1 MKAKE
6 TVFFLKVEPMSLD
19 ELNNKLHSRDF
30 HADRTR
36 QSVLLDPDNTLKE
49 EDVQMN
55 QTETWQD
62 PSGAKGVVA
71 PTESIVPKKKYIK
84 TLVIALGIITVIAVT
99 LGIAM
104 KVRSSLFHQ
113 EKIQLN
119 LVGPSDSSSAE
130 LVTFTFEY
138 NNDNW
143 ASLEN
148 TVVVF
153 EYPDTFHPES
163 APGLVINT
171 SRAEYPIGTIASR
184 GKGTA
189 TLSGKFSSYRGDR
202 IVIGAVF
209 RYSPSSLS
217 GAFEKRV
224 QKEVRIA
231 SSPLSL
237 EVSAPIESADGQAI
251 EYEIRYVNNGSTDFS
266 NLRVKLDYPDGFV
279 FSDSDPRPVE
289 ENNFFLVGTLAPRE
303 EGKIVVRGTLSGER
317 DQQKALHGSIGVPQ
331 GDGTFAVY
339 SEHERRTR
347 VVASPFSIIQ
357 KMNNAVRD
365 VALEPGDR
373 IAYEIVYKNEGNV
386 GVRDAILTVELD
398 SPYLDYTTLQFA
410 SVRGAYNQAKKIISW
425 KASDFPSLARVEPG
439 QGGTVTFSIG
449 TYSNLRDR
457 FPGTSQLL
465 LRSVAKIDSP
475 DIPVLTGSTK
485 IVASSEVT
493 AKFNTSVSASL
504 TGLYQDV
511 VFQNTGPQPMIVGQ
525 ETTYTIH
532 YALSNTFNT
541 VANGRVSILLPTGI
555 RHTGKRSPES
565 ERITF
570 NERTNEFVWDVGD
583 IAPGTTREI
592 VLQVAVVPEPVSVG
606 GDVTLVSRALFTG
619 KDSFTGKD
627 HRLENSYK
635 VNGASFAP

>member
-1 MKAKE
+1 
-6 TVFFLKVEPMSLD
+6 MSLD

-36 QSVLLDPDNTLKE
+36 QSVLLDPNNALE
-49 EDVQMN
+49 AEDVQMN
-55 QTETWQD
+55 QTESWQNPD
-62 PSGAKGVVA
+62 GVKAVVA
-71 PTESIVPKKKYIK
+71 PVLSTTPKKKYIRI
-84 TLVIALGIITVIAVT
+84 LVIALSIITVIAVT

-119 LVGPSDSSSAE
+119 LVGPSDSSSADP
-130 LVTFTFEY
+130 VTFTFEY

-148 TVVVF
+148 TVVIF
-153 EYPDTFHPES
+153 EYPDTFHPET

-171 SRAEYPIGTIASR
+171 SRAEYQIGTIDSR
-184 GKGTA
+184 GQGTV

-202 IVIGAVF
+202 IAIGAVF

-217 GAFEKRV
+217 GTFEKRV

-231 SSPLSL
+231 SSPISL
-237 EVSAPIESADGQAI
+237 EVNAPIESADGQSI
-251 EYEIRYVNNGSTDFS
+251 VYEIQYVNNGSTDFS

-279 FSDSDPRPVE
+279 FSDADPRPLEGNDV
-289 ENNFFLVGTLAPRE
+289 FLVGTLAPRA
-303 EGKIVVRGTLSGER
+303 EGKIVIRGTLSGER
-317 DQQKALHGSIGVPQ
+317 DQQKALHGSIGVLQ
-331 GDGTFAVY
+331 GDGSFAVY

-347 VVASPFSIIQ
+347 VVASPFSISQ
-357 KMNNAVRD
+357 KINEAVRD

-373 IAYEIVYKNEGNV
+373 ITYEIAYKNEGNV

-398 SPYLDYTTLQFA
+398 SPYLDYTTLQF
-410 SVRGAYNQAKKIISW
+410 SGVRGAYNQAKKIISW

-439 QGGTVTFSIG
+439 QGATVTFSIG
-449 TYSNLRDR
+449 TYSNLKDR
-457 FPGTSQLL
+457 FPGASELL

-493 AKFNTSVSASL
+493 AKFHTAVSASL
-504 TGLYQDV
+504 TGFYQDA
-511 VFQNTGPQPMIVGQ
+511 VFQNTGPQPMIVGE
-525 ETTYTIH
+525 ETTYSVH

-541 VANGRVSILLPTGI
+541 IKNGRVSILLPTGI
-555 RHTGKRSPES
+555 RHTGQRSPGNEQIS
-565 ERITF
+565 F

-583 IAPGTTREI
+583 IIPGTTREI
-592 VLQVAVVPEPVSVG
+592 VLQVAVIPEPVSVG
-606 GDVTLVSRALFTG
+606 GDITLVSRALFTG
-619 KDSFTGKD
+619 KDSFTGKE

-635 VNGASFAP
+635 VSGVIFAP